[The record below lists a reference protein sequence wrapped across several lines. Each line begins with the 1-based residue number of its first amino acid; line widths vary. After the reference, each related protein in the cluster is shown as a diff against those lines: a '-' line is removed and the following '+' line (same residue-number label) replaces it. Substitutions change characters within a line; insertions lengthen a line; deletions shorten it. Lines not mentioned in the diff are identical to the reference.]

1 MPSRIN
7 HVKIVTPQPAHVDA
21 FLREVCD
28 IPEGWP
34 LGEAERLAPG
44 TPLGPGGELTTESMA
59 ALVPTGMHGFIA
71 GDPSSRQFQILEGTA
86 AACWAIAISTRH
98 VEEVHE
104 RAVARGVPCTPI
116 SVLENWSGGAR
127 IRYFFCQVS
136 GLTFELLRV
145 EPQTR

>member
-7 HVKIVTPQPAHVDA
+7 HVKLVTPEPAVADA

-28 IPEGWP
+28 VPEGWP

-44 TPLGPGGELTTESMA
+44 TPLGPGGELTAESMA
-59 ALVPTGMHGFIA
+59 ALLPTGMRGFIA

-86 AACWAIAISTRH
+86 TACWAVAISTRH
-98 VEEVHE
+98 LEEVHE

-116 SVLENWSGGAR
+116 GVLENWSGGAS
-127 IRYFFCQVS
+127 IRYFFCQVA

-145 EPQTR
+145 EPRAP